1 MANPPWANRP
11 VSGNS
16 PWTDRSSLSGVPSS
30 TLKKGHPGP
39 QESGKLYHNVEH
51 TLRVERYAMQFAS
64 RWGLPYDQARF
75 LSSVALVHDWD
86 PERPPGVPAAVSST
100 LRVLETCPEWSQ
112 RLGWTHNQLMMALAI
127 IQRTEFPFEETAR
140 TLYIQRIE
148 RVQGRE
154 NQRFVIEQAP
164 LLSEYADKGSYY
176 TSASFRSCFDA
187 VKGLVN
193 ELTQKGIQGMTVA
206 GMAQQTPAFI
216 AALGLPKAFLHDI
229 FVAEH
234 FGFGDLSFPDA
245 GAVLTPHQQARL
257 GAASQG
263 FQQYAKSVQAGMDHA
278 TAYRAARA
286 AVLQALRSYRG

>member
-1 MANPPWANRP
+1 
-11 VSGNS
+11 
-16 PWTDRSSLSGVPSS
+16 VPSS

-234 FGFGDLSFPDA
+234 FGFGDLSFPEA
-245 GAVLTPHQQARL
+245 AAVLTPHQKARL

-263 FQQYAKSVQAGMDHA
+263 FQQYARSVQQGMDPA
-278 TAYRAARA
+278 SAYKAARA